1 MLIANGWLILKKKD
15 MEELTIV
22 QYCCMFNGCSKVFKT
37 KFDLKWHTEKVHLK
51 VRKFVCDI
59 CDKHFASKQN
69 LKEHRFIHTG
79 QKPYK
84 CDLCG
89 QDFRQYSFLF
99 IHKRHHKYI

>member
-1 MLIANGWLILKKKD
+1 M
-15 MEELTIV
+15 
-22 QYCCMFNGCSKVFKT
+22 
-37 KFDLKWHTEKVHLK
+37 EKVHLK
-51 VRKFVCDI
+51 LRKFVCDI

-99 IHKRHHKYI
+99 IHKRHHEYI